1 MNKTIIEM
9 AKQSLMSAERIA
21 ESALYAIL
29 SPLGE
34 NGLELTSRPDDM
46 FSVIS
51 EYEPNQFKKIVK
63 VRAIE
68 ETSGYSIT
76 DGFKKRE
83 ELQMML
89 EGETEWQYLVCSEYH
104 FLIEEIESALRADE
118 LL

>member
-1 MNKTIIEM
+1 MKNTILEM

-34 NGLELTSRPDDM
+34 NGLELNSRPDDM

-68 ETSGYSIT
+68 EVSGYSIT

-89 EGETEWQYLVCSEYH
+89 EGETEWQYLVCSDYH

>member
-9 AKQSLMSAERIA
+9 ARQSLMSAERIA

-34 NGLELTSRPDDM
+34 NGLELNSRPDDM
-46 FSVIS
+46 YSVIS

-68 ETSGYSIT
+68 ETSGYSII
-76 DGFKKRE
+76 DGFKKSE

-89 EGETEWQYLVCSEYH
+89 EGETDWKYLVCSYYH
-104 FLIEEIESALRADE
+104 YLIEEIESALRADK